1 MAKGIVLLS
10 SQLGVAHARLAEEA
24 LKDAAHR
31 GNYDLQIRV
40 GVKEAMPMAEALL
53 ASGEFE
59 RVIVAGVGAP
69 QKSDA
74 APLVFVTVSDLIRH
88 PETSLGLQLM
98 EAKAETVEA
107 KPAPIAVRLVA
118 ITSCPTGIA
127 HTFMA
132 AAALQKAG
140 ADLGYEIRVE
150 TQGSVGAKNTLTEEE
165 IRNCSAAI
173 IAADTHVDPSRFA
186 GVRLLTTSTNDAINH
201 GKDVIARALA
211 LPAPEAN
218 AQKTGAP
225 KAEKQQR
232 TGAYKH
238 LMTGVSHMLP
248 MVTAGGLLIALAFAI
263 GGIHAGDNTGT
274 LGWALMQIGATTAFK
289 LYIAV
294 LSAYIA
300 YSIADRPGLCPG
312 LVGGMLSTTLGA
324 GFLGGIIAGFLAGYV
339 TKFLNDKMPFPAAL
353 SGLKPVLI
361 LPVLSTLIVGLSM
374 LFIIGA
380 PVKFALNALT
390 VWLSGMQQGSA
401 LLLGLLLGGM
411 MAFDMGGPVNKAAY
425 TFSVGML
432 ASNVHEPMAAVM
444 AAGMTPPLGIAL
456 ATLLFRRRFTSD
468 ERAQGKVLAILGL
481 SFVTEGAIPFAASDP
496 LRVIPCLVAGSA
508 LTGAISM
515 AFGCKLMVP
524 HGGAFVLLI
533 PNAVSQLSA
542 YALAIVCGSLLTG
555 LLLGIVKR
563 NAATA

>member
-1 MAKGIVLLS
+1 
-10 SQLGVAHARLAEEA
+10 
-24 LKDAAHR
+24 
-31 GNYDLQIRV
+31 
-40 GVKEAMPMAEALL
+40 
-53 ASGEFE
+53 
-59 RVIVAGVGAP
+59 
-69 QKSDA
+69 
-74 APLVFVTVSDLIRH
+74 
-88 PETSLGLQLM
+88 
-98 EAKAETVEA
+98 
-107 KPAPIAVRLVA
+107 
-118 ITSCPTGIA
+118 
-127 HTFMA
+127 
-132 AAALQKAG
+132 
-140 ADLGYEIRVE
+140 
-150 TQGSVGAKNTLTEEE
+150 
-165 IRNCSAAI
+165 
-173 IAADTHVDPSRFA
+173 
-186 GVRLLTTSTNDAINH
+186 
-201 GKDVIARALA
+201 
-211 LPAPEAN
+211 
-218 AQKTGAP
+218 
-225 KAEKQQR
+225 
-232 TGAYKH
+232 
-238 LMTGVSHMLP
+238 
-248 MVTAGGLLIALAFAI
+248 
-263 GGIHAGDNTGT
+263 
-274 LGWALMQIGATTAFK
+274 
-289 LYIAV
+289 V